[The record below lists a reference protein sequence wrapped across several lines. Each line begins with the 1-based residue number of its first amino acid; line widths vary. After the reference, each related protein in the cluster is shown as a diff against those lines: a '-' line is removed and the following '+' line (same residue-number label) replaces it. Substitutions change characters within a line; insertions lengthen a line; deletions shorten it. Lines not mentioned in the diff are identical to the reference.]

1 MNIPDNI
8 AWLEHFAVHG
18 LELGNANQASRLWE
32 ISKWIGEANELMEQQ
47 SELLNSL
54 RDRID
59 TLYKENE
66 YLQSQLM
73 RFRS

>member
-8 AWLEHFAVHG
+8 AWLEDFAVHG
-18 LELGNANQASRLWE
+18 LELGNANQASRLWA

-59 TLYKENE
+59 TLYKANE
-66 YLQSQLM
+66 HLQNQLM

>member
-8 AWLEHFAVHG
+8 GWLEDLAVHS
-18 LELGNANQASRLWE
+18 LEHGHAGQASRLWA
-32 ISKWIGEANELMEQQ
+32 ISKWIAEANELLGQQ

-54 RDRID
+54 RDRTE

-66 YLQSQLM
+66 YLQNRLM
-73 RFRS
+73 RFGA

>member
-1 MNIPDNI
+1 MNIPENI
-8 AWLEHFAVHG
+8 AWLEDFAVHG
-18 LELGNANQASRLWE
+18 LELGNANQASRIWQ

-54 RDRID
+54 RDRIE

-66 YLQSQLM
+66 YLQNRLM
-73 RFRS
+73 RFGA

>member
-8 AWLEHFAVHG
+8 AWLEDFAVHG
-18 LELGNANQASRLWE
+18 LELGNANQASRLWA

-47 SELLNSL
+47 NELLAQL
-54 RDRID
+54 KERTD

-66 YLQSQLM
+66 YLQNRLM
-73 RFRS
+73 RFGA

>member
-8 AWLEHFAVHG
+8 AWLEDFAVHG
-18 LELGNANQASRLWE
+18 LELGNANQASRLWA
-32 ISKWIGEANELMEQQ
+32 ISKWIAEANELMEQQ

-59 TLYKENE
+59 TLYKANE
-66 YLQSQLM
+66 HLQNQLM
-73 RFRS
+73 RFGA

>member
-8 AWLEHFAVHG
+8 GWLEDLAVHS
-18 LELGNANQASRLWE
+18 LEHGHADQASRLWA
-32 ISKWIGEANELMEQQ
+32 ISKWIADANELMEQQ

-54 RDRID
+54 RDRIE

-66 YLQSQLM
+66 YLQNRLM
-73 RFRS
+73 RFGA

>member
-8 AWLEHFAVHG
+8 GWLEDLAVNSLEHG
-18 LELGNANQASRLWE
+18 HADQASRLWA

-54 RDRID
+54 RDRTE

-66 YLQSQLM
+66 YLQNRLM
-73 RFRS
+73 RFGA